1 MAINFPENPQTN
13 DTYTLNGTTWQYNGS
28 VWSIVGS
35 TSTLDAPNSFS
46 NVVVSGQNPVV
57 ADQISD
63 TLNLVAGSNVTITTD
78 EATDSIVISSTG
90 AGDAA
95 EQNLF
100 DTFAV
105 TGQDS
110 IIADDPNN
118 TITFSAGSGIS
129 LTTNTSSK
137 TINVTSTVSAGA
149 EDFTDLSDVVT
160 SGLNLADIYLP
171 AITKLVVSNA
181 GISSYSFDQYAGPN
195 PTLYAISGT
204 TIAFD
209 LNGLTGTH
217 PFEIQSGSAQ
227 PFNTGLVH
235 VTNDGDVTTGSDAQG
250 KSSGVLYWKI
260 PAGNSGSFIYQCQ
273 SHAAMVGSIIVKN
286 IIAI

>member
-1 MAINFPENPQTN
+1 MALDFPNNPEIN
-13 DTYTLNGTTWQYNGS
+13 DTYTVNGTTWQYNGTFWS
-28 VWSIVGS
+28 VVGS
-35 TSTLDAPNSFS
+35 TSTLDAPNGFS
-46 NVVVSGQNPVV
+46 NISVTGQNPVI
-57 ADQISD
+57 ADQLSD

-78 EATDSIVISSTG
+78 DATDSVVISSTG

-100 DTFAV
+100 DTIAV

-118 TITFSAGSGIS
+118 TITFSAGSGIN
-129 LTTNTSSK
+129 LTTNTGSK
-137 TINVTSTVSAGA
+137 IVTITSTVSAGA
-149 EDFTDLSDVVT
+149 EDFTDLSDVT
-160 SGLNLADIYLP
+160 SAGINVADIYLP
-171 AITKLVVSNA
+171 AITKLVVSNS
-181 GISSYSFDQYAGPN
+181 GISSYSFDQYSGAN
-195 PTLYAISGT
+195 PTIYAISGT

-209 LNGLTGTH
+209 LNGISGTH
-217 PFEIQSGSAQ
+217 PFEVQSGAAQ

-235 VTNDGDVTTGSDAQG
+235 VTNEGVVTTGADAQG

-273 SHAAMVGSIIVKN
+273 THAAMVGSIIVKN
-286 IIAI
+286 IIAV